1 LLGAILTPI
10 SRSLAEAPAVSP
22 TADASR
28 EAGRSGLALA
38 SAKVYFILAG
48 TVHQIAL
55 PRLLGLDGYGAL
67 ASALSLAS
75 IVYNP
80 IVSTGIQGV
89 SRAVAT
95 AEPAKR
101 PAVLRQSLA
110 VHAAGALV
118 IAALAFALSPA
129 VAAALGAPHLTV
141 SLRVLSVV
149 LLVYGLY
156 APLVGALNGQR
167 RLLQQAGFDIF
178 AATVRTVGLIA
189 GALLWARG
197 SSTRGAEGACF
208 GFLGGTV
215 LVLVAA
221 VSVVGVGRAGA
232 SGTRVRE
239 HVAFVAPLLLGQTLL
254 NLLFQ
259 ADLTLLR
266 RFAGEAAAR
275 AGLAPTAADP
285 FVGAYRTTQLFSFL
299 PYQLLMAVTFVLFP
313 MLAGAR
319 RDADRA
325 QLARYVENGLRIAL
339 VVTGAMVSV
348 TAGLPGGLLRLGF
361 GARAAAYGAH
371 ALTVLALGF
380 GAFAIFG
387 LLTAVLNGIGRERA
401 SLAITF
407 AAWLLVVGACFGWV
421 RGGELSEALLV
432 RTASATSAGIVLATV
447 LAGVLVYRSVGSLV
461 PWRVVGRV
469 GLGLGVAL
477 ALARCLPDGKPLVV
491 VPEALAVAC
500 AYLAVLVLTRELGRA
515 DLELVRNVLERRARA
530 RDQP

>member
-1 LLGAILTPI
+1 MTPI

-22 TADASR
+22 TPDASR

-38 SAKVYFILAG
+38 SAKVYFIIAG

-95 AEPAKR
+95 AEPANR
-101 PAVLRQSLA
+101 AALLRQSLV
-110 VHAAGALV
+110 VHAIGALV
-118 IAALAFALSPA
+118 IAALTFALAPA
-129 VAAALGAPHLTV
+129 VAAALGAPHLTL
-141 SLRVLSVV
+141 SLRVLSAV

-178 AATVRTVGLIA
+178 SATVRTLGLVA

-208 GFLGGTV
+208 GFLAGVT
-215 LVLVAA
+215 LVLVVA

-239 HVAFVAPLLLGQTLL
+239 HIAFVAPLLLGQTLL

-266 RFAGEAAAR
+266 RFAAEAATNR
-275 AGLAPTAADP
+275 GLAPTAADP
-285 FVGAYRTTQLFSFL
+285 YVGAYRTTQLFSFL

-319 RDADRA
+319 RAADRR
-325 QLARYVENGLRIAL
+325 QLAGYVENGLRIAL

-348 TAGLPGGLLRLGF
+348 TAGLPAGLLRLGF
-361 GARAAAYGAH
+361 GAQAAAYGAH

-407 AAWLLVVGACFGWV
+407 VACLLVVGACFGWV
-421 RGGELSEALLV
+421 RGGALSEALLV
-432 RTASATSAGIVLATV
+432 RTACATAAGIALATA

-477 ALARCLPDGKPLVV
+477 TLARFLPQDRALLV
-491 VPEALAVAC
+491 VPEAVLVAGV
-500 AYLAVLVLTRELGRA
+500 YLVVLVLSGELGRA
-515 DLELVRNVLERRARA
+515 DLELARRVLKRRA
-530 RDQP
+530 

>member
-1 LLGAILTPI
+1 LTPI
-10 SRSLAEAPAVSP
+10 SRSLTDAPEHSP
-22 TADASR
+22 PPDASR

-38 SAKVYFILAG
+38 SAKIYFIVAG

-89 SRAVAT
+89 SRSVAMS
-95 AEPAKR
+95 EPAR
-101 PAVLRQSLA
+101 RAAVLRQSFL
-110 VHAAGALV
+110 VHGAGAAV
-118 IAALAFALSPA
+118 IALVAFALAPA
-129 VAAALGAPHLTV
+129 VAASLGAPHLAL
-141 SLRVLSVV
+141 SLRVLSAV

-167 RLLQQAGFDIF
+167 RLLQQAGFDVF
-178 AATVRTVGLIA
+178 AATVRTVGLIVGAIVWAHGA
-189 GALLWARG
+189 GEPA
-197 SSTRGAEGACF
+197 RGAEGACF
-208 GFLGGTV
+208 GFLGGVT
-215 LVLVAA
+215 LVLVVALG
-221 VSVVGVGRAGA
+221 VVGVGRAGV
-232 SGTRVRE
+232 SGMSVRE

-266 RFAGEAAAR
+266 RFAAEAAAS

-285 FVGAYRTTQLFSFL
+285 YVGAYRTTQLFSFL

-319 RDADRA
+319 RDPD
-325 QLARYVENGLRIAL
+325 QSHLARYVANGLRIAL
-339 VVTGAMVSV
+339 LVTGAMVSV
-348 TAGLPGGLLRLGF
+348 TAGLPAGLLRLGF
-361 GARAAAYGAH
+361 GAQAAAYGAN

-401 SLAITF
+401 SLVITLV
-407 AAWLLVVGACFGWV
+407 ACLLVVGACFGWV
-421 RGGELSEALLV
+421 RGGALSEALLV
-432 RTASATSAGIVLATV
+432 RTAFATAAGIALATL
-447 LAGVLVYRSVGSLV
+447 LAGALVYRTVGSLV
-461 PWRVVGRV
+461 PFRVVGRV
-469 GLGLGVAL
+469 ALGLGAAVAL
-477 ALARCLPDGKPLVV
+477 ARLLPQSHPLLVLPEAALVV
-491 VPEALAVAC
+491 V
-500 AYLAVLVLTRELGRA
+500 AYLVVLVATGELGRA
-515 DLELVRNVLERRARA
+515 DLELVKSVLKHRG
-530 RDQP
+530 